1 MNLAEL
7 KKKLYMNSQMILG
20 ISLENEVL
28 QVLIKQMEVN
38 NEHNEDN
45 KIH

>member
-1 MNLAEL
+1 MNLAEA

-45 KIH
+45 KIY

>member
-20 ISLENEVL
+20 ISLENDVL
-28 QVLIKQMEVN
+28 EALIEQFEAN

-45 KIH
+45 KIY

>member
-20 ISLENEVL
+20 ISLENEVS
-28 QVLIKQMEVN
+28 QALIKQMEVN

-45 KIH
+45 N

>member
-7 KKKLYMNSQMILG
+7 KKKLYINSQMILG

-45 KIH
+45 KIY

>member
-45 KIH
+45 KIY

>member
-7 KKKLYMNSQMILG
+7 KKKLYINSQMILG

-38 NEHNEDN
+38 NEHKEDN
-45 KIH
+45 KIY

>member
-7 KKKLYMNSQMILG
+7 KKKLYINSQMILG

-45 KIH
+45 N